1 MTSSSTVIN
10 DSLNLLSYALHS
22 LLVVVVV
29 VVVVVTCSSSN
40 VTGSST

>member
-1 MTSSSTVIN
+1 MTSSSTVVN

-29 VVVVVTCSSSN
+29 VVVVTCSNSN
-40 VTGSST
+40 MTGSST